1 MTVDMWAE
9 AWFFALSIVFG
20 MGVGALFSLGR
31 IWLCAL
37 GVAVSCARPIPIP
50 PRSLPLLGGLPR
62 VDLRM
67 RGKRCKSLLC
77 ALTDF
82 VLWVLSGLAYT
93 VFLYAF
99 HNGIFRFYSLLGV
112 MLGFW
117 VYYSSIGRLIERG
130 LLLVLGLLRAVL
142 AYLFLPLWCLF
153 RLVRLHLRRIR
164 HTLPPYSVLDGGTP
178 PRPVAL
184 GLLPYLCGRLY
195 LWQDVRRERK
205 ARHRRIRILLDEIQ
219 SKTDSPF

>member
-9 AWFFALSIVFG
+9 AWFFALSAVFG
-20 MGVGALFSLGR
+20 IGVGALFSLGR

-37 GVAVSCARPIPIP
+37 GVAEALSRPIPIS
-50 PRSLPLLGGLPR
+50 PRALPLLGGLPR
-62 VDLRM
+62 VDLRV
-67 RGKRCKSLLC
+67 RGKRWKGILRASV
-77 ALTDF
+77 DF
-82 VLWVLSGLAYT
+82 VLWTLSGLAYT
-93 VFLYAF
+93 VFLYVF

-117 VYYSSIGRLIERG
+117 VYYSSIGRLLERG
-130 LLLVLGLLRAVL
+130 LLFALGLLRAAL

-153 RLVRLHLRRIR
+153 RLVRWHLRRVR
-164 HTLPPYSVLDGGTP
+164 HALPPYSVADGGTP

-195 LWQDVRRERK
+195 LRYGVRRERK
-205 ARHRRIRILLDEIQ
+205 ARHRRLRALLDEIQ